1 MAKKNINQ
9 YAPKAIINNESPFAM
24 VEAYKAARTSLMFI
38 LDSETT
44 KKNSIVF
51 TSYSPMEGKSTVTL
65 NLAITFSQ
73 IGAKVLVID
82 ADMRKPSLDK
92 YLDINVDKG
101 LADVLNSDKV
111 DYKDCI
117 IDTSIENLYLL
128 PAGNIPTNPTELL
141 ISEKTEK
148 LLEELSPNYDYIFI
162 DSPPLGLVT
171 DAAILG
177 SKTEGIINIVNCEK
191 SKRADISSIKSS
203 LEQANIK
210 LIGSII
216 NSVELDIGMK
226 NKYNS
231 NYYYYSNS
239 QAKVKKEK
247 VHK

>member
-1 MAKKNINQ
+1 MAKKIINQ
-9 YAPKAIINNESPFAM
+9 YSPKAIISYESPFAM

-38 LDSETT
+38 LDSEAT

-82 ADMRKPSLDK
+82 ADMRKPSLEK
-92 YLDINVDKG
+92 YLDIEVEKG
-101 LADVLNSDKV
+101 LADILSSDKV

-117 IDTSIENLYLL
+117 VDTKTENLYLL
-128 PAGNIPTNPTELL
+128 PAGNIPPNPTELL

-148 LLEELSPNYDYIFI
+148 LLEELSPEYDYIFI

-216 NSVELDIGMK
+216 NNVELDIGK
-226 NKYNS
+226 RSNYNS
-231 NYYYYSNS
+231 NYYYSNS
-239 QAKVKKEK
+239 QLSEKKEK
-247 VHK
+247 